1 VCSWI
6 SFIDSNSFCI
16 EQEED
21 EEEEEEERKK
31 IQMGRK

>member
-16 EQEED
+16 EQEE
-21 EEEEEEERKK
+21 EEEEEERKK